1 MNKRLSLTIPVGF
14 GLKVTFDMR
23 IFSLLFF
30 ALAIFLY
37 AGISANESIYLLA
50 ASFICT
56 AILAFIMPLLIVM
69 HVKGECVLPQD
80 VLDEETSKILIKLH
94 RKNRWGIFSL
104 FFPTQ
109 QLQMTLDLVRR
120 GLDGRPMGA
129 VLAPEPVLIEKL
141 TGENWFEFPTPDLR
155 RGIYFLNSIEI
166 STCFPFGL
174 IWWTRTLK
182 TGKIKELSTIT
193 VYPRTYTVS
202 GNFLSHIRGIKSM
215 MGLASSSS
223 MITHQSTSFRSVREY
238 RSGDNLR
245 HIHWASTAKFGSLL
259 VREFDQETIPVF
271 DLVLN
276 LRANWKTNEQ
286 FELAVSAIMSLCHLG
301 YNKGQLPNLTI
312 YPPIDS
318 PALAKMMQDLPENL
332 GHGIGRYAEIL
343 ARVEPVRQSLDPDEQ
358 NFDSQSVY
366 FEREVLTFVPT
377 NERVMK
383 FSPEKKSDVI
393 CTPIDLAIV
402 EPEVAYEGAHQTK
415 SKRSS
420 TATASNPE
428 PTFEGKVIARLDW
441 ELDME
446 GL

>member
-30 ALAIFLY
+30 AVAIFLY
-37 AGISANESIYLLA
+37 AGVSANESIYLLA
-50 ASFICT
+50 SSFICT
-56 AILAFIMPLLIVM
+56 AGLAFIMPLLVVL

-80 VLDEETSKILIKLH
+80 VLDEEASKILIKLR
-94 RKNRWGIFSL
+94 RKNVFGFLSL
-104 FFPTQ
+104 IIPTK
-109 QLQMTLDLVRR
+109 QLRMTLDLVRR
-120 GLDGRPMGA
+120 GLDGRPQGA
-129 VLAPEPVLIEKL
+129 VLSPEPVLIEKL

-174 IWWTRTLK
+174 IWWTRRLQ
-182 TGKIKELSTIT
+182 TGKVKELSTIT
-193 VYPRTYTVS
+193 VYPRTFTVS
-202 GNFLSHIRGIKSM
+202 GNFLEHIRGIKST

-245 HIHWASTAKFGSLL
+245 HIHWASTAKFGNLL

-276 LRANWKTNEQ
+276 LRANWKTPEQ

-312 YPPIDS
+312 YPPVDS
-318 PALAKMMQDLPENL
+318 PALEKMMQDLPENL

-366 FEREVLTFVPT
+366 LEREVLTFVPT
-377 NERVMK
+377 NDRVMK
-383 FSPEKKSDVI
+383 FSPEKKADVI
-393 CTPIDLAIV
+393 CTPIDLSIV
-402 EPEVAYEGAHQTK
+402 EPEIAYEGVQTK
-415 SKRSS
+415 SKRAGA
-420 TATASNPE
+420 ATASNPE
-428 PTFEGKVIARLDW
+428 PSFEGKVIARLDW

>member
-1 MNKRLSLTIPVGF
+1 MNKRLSLTIPIGF

-30 ALAIFLY
+30 AVAIFLY

-50 ASFICT
+50 SSFVCT
-56 AILAFIMPLLIVM
+56 AILALIMPLLVVL
-69 HVKGECVLPQD
+69 HVKGESILPQD
-80 VLDEETSKILIKLH
+80 VLDEEESKILIKLK
-94 RKNRWGIFSL
+94 RRNVLGILST
-104 FFPTQ
+104 FFPTK
-109 QLQMTLDLVRR
+109 QLRMTLDLVRR
-120 GLDGRPMGA
+120 GLDGRPQGA
-129 VLAPEPVLIEKL
+129 ILSPEPVLIENL

-174 IWWTRTLK
+174 IWWSRTLK
-182 TGKIKELSTIT
+182 SNKVISLTSIT
-193 VYPRTYTVS
+193 VYPRSYPVS
-202 GNFLSHIRGIKSM
+202 GNFLAHIKGIKST

-238 RSGDNLR
+238 RSGDSLR
-245 HIHWASTAKFGSLL
+245 HIHWASTAKFGNLL

-271 DLVLN
+271 DLILN
-276 LRANWKTNEQ
+276 LRANWKTPEQ

-301 YNKGQLPNLTI
+301 YHKGQLPNLTI
-312 YPPIDS
+312 YPPVDS
-318 PALAKMMQDLPENL
+318 PALEKMMQDLPENL
-332 GHGIGRYAEIL
+332 GHGIERYAEIL
-343 ARVEPVRQSLDPDEQ
+343 ARVEPVRQSLDPEEQ
-358 NFDSQSVY
+358 KFDSQAIY
-366 FEREVLTFVPT
+366 HEREVLTFVPT
-377 NERVMK
+377 HERVMK

-402 EPEVAYEGAHQTK
+402 EPEVIYEGTHTTK
-415 SKRSS
+415 SKRGGA
-420 TATASNPE
+420 ATSLPE
-428 PTFEGKVIARLDW
+428 PTFDGKIIARLDW

>member
-30 ALAIFLY
+30 AVAIFLY
-37 AGISANESIYLLA
+37 AGVSANESIYLLA
-50 ASFICT
+50 SSFICT
-56 AILAFIMPLLIVM
+56 AGLAFIMPLLVVL

-80 VLDEETSKILIKLH
+80 VLDEEASKILIKLR
-94 RKNRWGIFSL
+94 RKNVFGFFSL
-104 FFPTQ
+104 IIPTK
-109 QLQMTLDLVRR
+109 QLRMTLDLVRR
-120 GLDGRPMGA
+120 GLDGRPQGA
-129 VLAPEPVLIEKL
+129 VLSPEPVLIEKL

-174 IWWTRTLK
+174 IWWTRRLQ
-182 TGKIKELSTIT
+182 TGKVKELSTIT
-193 VYPRTYTVS
+193 VYPRTFTVS
-202 GNFLSHIRGIKSM
+202 GNFLEHIRGIKST

-238 RSGDNLR
+238 RSGDSLR
-245 HIHWASTAKFGSLL
+245 HIHWASTAKFGNLL

-276 LRANWKTNEQ
+276 LRANWKTPEQ

-312 YPPIDS
+312 YPPVDS
-318 PALAKMMQDLPENL
+318 PALEKMMQDLPENL

-366 FEREVLTFVPT
+366 LEREVLTFVPT
-377 NERVMK
+377 NDRVMK
-383 FSPEKKSDVI
+383 FSPEKKADVI
-393 CTPIDLAIV
+393 CTPIDLSIV
-402 EPEVAYEGAHQTK
+402 EPEIAYEGAQTK
-415 SKRSS
+415 SKRAGA
-420 TATASNPE
+420 ATASNPE
-428 PTFEGKVIARLDW
+428 PSFEGKVIARLDW